1 MNNVLIPKDVLQ
13 KVIQYLWIDEQDDY
27 EECVFN
33 DWSKEDLEEHI
44 FCLIKQL
51 QDCIDDQT

>member
-1 MNNVLIPKDVLQ
+1 MSTVLVPKDVLQ

-33 DWSKEDLEEHI
+33 DWSKEDLEQHI
-44 FCLIKQL
+44 FSSIKQL
-51 QDCIDDQT
+51 QDCVDDQ